1 LIQQE
6 HEALDEWVALVMLLA
21 VVVGMVDLDVMV
33 PLVAGE
39 AYRVLRVCFP
49 AQDLELEHVR
59 VS

>member
-1 LIQQE
+1 MIQQE

-21 VVVGMVDLDVMV
+21 VVVGMVDLDVMA

-39 AYRVLRVCFP
+39 AYRVHRVCLP
-49 AQDLELEHVR
+49 AQDLELEHVQ